1 MFSACELILEGKAK
15 PGDTVDLLW
24 RDELHHP
31 FTQRIT
37 FDGEGKAVSG
47 PCTATRIEGGWR
59 LVDSGD
65 GDGKGADEWVAMD
78 NDDPECLRN
87 CSSVNGDMWYKPN
100 DAGGAPATPA
110 GAAAARPKKKQRTG
124 AASLGGVYR

>member
-37 FDGEGKAVSG
+37 FDGGGKAVSG
-47 PCTATRIEGGWR
+47 PCTAYYR
-59 LVDSGD
+59 L
-65 GDGKGADEWVAMD
+65 A
-78 NDDPECLRN
+78 
-87 CSSVNGDMWYKPN
+87 SS
-100 DAGGAPATPA
+100 
-110 GAAAARPKKKQRTG
+110 AARDEVNFSTS
-124 AASLGGVYR
+124 ALNSASTSSSR